1 MTKIDNDDADAEFSY
16 SIALKELQEILN
28 ELESVQVDIDQLTK
42 KVERAN
48 VLLQKC
54 QTRLTSTQIQIENI
68 IETLNED

>member
-16 SIALKELQEILN
+16 SIALEALQEILN
-28 ELESVQVDIDQLTK
+28 ELESDQVDIDQLTK